1 MRLFCRPTRTIDS
14 RGERAEEE
22 EKKVVLLLVH
32 CPKQV
37 LLRLQNLLLLLL
49 LEKSLTKNRIV
60 FLVCVPLVRIKVK
73 WRRAIRQLLANSD

>member
-22 EKKVVLLLVH
+22 EKKVVLLVH

-37 LLRLQNLLLLLL
+37 LLRLQHLLLLLL